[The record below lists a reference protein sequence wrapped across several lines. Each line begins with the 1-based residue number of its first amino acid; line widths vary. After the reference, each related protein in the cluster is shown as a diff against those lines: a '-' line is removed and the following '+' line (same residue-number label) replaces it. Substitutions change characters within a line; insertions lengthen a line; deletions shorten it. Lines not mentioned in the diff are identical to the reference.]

1 MPVQQEHNKLLQQ
14 QDLFSRIAS
23 RYDLVNHLMTGW
35 QDKHWRRFAVKKLEL
50 PHSAIL
56 LDIGS
61 GNGQIVREAGRQYP
75 DSICIA
81 ADLTLAMM
89 AVGQGKKFPV
99 QVHWTTADASL
110 LPFQEGIFD
119 GVISGFLIRNL
130 EDVMN
135 GLKNQYRIL
144 KTGGRIAILDTT
156 KPSKHF
162 LAPIIRFYM
171 THIIPIIG
179 GLFTGNKKAYS
190 YLNKSTEGFLRAEEL
205 AASLASAGFK
215 KVAYQQFAF
224 GMITVHWGEK

>member
-1 MPVQQEHNKLLQQ
+1 MTEQQENNKLLQQ
-14 QDLFSRIAS
+14 QDLFSHIAS

-35 QDKHWRRFAVKKLEL
+35 QDNRWRRFAVKKLDL
-50 PHSAIL
+50 PLSARL

-61 GNGQIVREAGRQYP
+61 GNGQIVREIGRQCP
-75 DSICIA
+75 DCMCVA
-81 ADLTLAMM
+81 ADLTLAMI
-89 AVGQGKKFPV
+89 AVGQRNKFPIPID
-99 QVHWTTADASL
+99 WTAADAGL

-130 EDVMN
+130 GDIVV

-156 KPSKHF
+156 KPPNQT

-171 THIIPIIG
+171 TNIIPIIG
-179 GLFTGNKKAYS
+179 GIFTGNKKAYA
-190 YLNKSTEGFLRAEEL
+190 YLNKSTEGFMRAEEL
-205 AASLASAGFK
+205 AAYLAAVGFG

>member
-1 MPVQQEHNKLLQQ
+1 MPEQQEDNKLLQQ
-14 QDLFSRIAS
+14 QYLFSRIAS
-23 RYDLVNHLMTGW
+23 RYDLVNHLITGW
-35 QDKHWRRFAVKKLEL
+35 QDNRWRKFAVKKLEL
-50 PHSAIL
+50 PQSAIL

-61 GNGQIVREAGRQYP
+61 GTGQIVLEAGRQYP
-75 DSICIA
+75 DCICVSV
-81 ADLTLAMM
+81 DLTLAII
-89 AVGQGKKFPV
+89 AVGQGKKLPI
-99 QVHWTTADASL
+99 QINWTAADASR

-130 EDVMN
+130 GDVMD
-135 GLKNQYRIL
+135 GLKSQYRIL

-156 KPSKHF
+156 KPSNHF

-171 THIIPIIG
+171 TNIIPIIG

-205 AASLASAGFK
+205 AVYLAAVGFK

>member
-1 MPVQQEHNKLLQQ
+1 MTEQQEDNKLLQQ
-14 QDLFSRIAS
+14 QDLFSRIAA

-35 QDKHWRRFAVKKLEL
+35 QDNRWRRFAVKKLGL
-50 PHSAIL
+50 PQSASL

-61 GNGQIVREAGRQYP
+61 GNGQIVLEAGRQYP
-75 DSICIA
+75 DCICVA
-81 ADLTLAMM
+81 ADLTLAML
-89 AVGQGKKFPV
+89 AVGQRKKFPI
-99 QVHWTTADASL
+99 QPNWIAGDAGL

-130 EDVMN
+130 GDIIV

-156 KPSKHF
+156 KPSNHI

-171 THIIPIIG
+171 TTIIPIIG
-179 GLFTGNKKAYS
+179 GFLTGNKEAYA
-190 YLNKSTEGFLRAEEL
+190 YLNKSTEGFMRAEEL
-205 AASLASAGFK
+205 AVYLAAVGFK
-215 KVAYQQFAF
+215 KVAYRQFAF